1 MQRLIETLLRLRRG
15 HPWLT
20 DLLLVV
26 LVAAPPV
33 IREQPGWRPVWVQT
47 SVYVALVLP
56 LLWRRRRPVLVA
68 ALVTAAFWVQHVG
81 EVWGHESGRGAVA
94 LAAVLITLTVR
105 GLRRAAAATVL
116 CVAGCVLLWIPAW
129 QRDNTGPDARDV
141 WLTPLALGLL
151 LFGAWVFGEYVR
163 ARRAYVAEFERR
175 AALAESERLALAR
188 VAVAEE
194 RARIAREIHDV
205 LAHSVSVMVLNAEG
219 GRMMRTVDPAVV
231 DTTLDVISATGREA
245 LDELRRLLDVLRTPD
260 GDGDGDGGGDVVPG
274 DAGAVPTLS
283 AGLARL
289 VGRLNTS
296 GTRAGLDLRGDQGG
310 LPPGLTAQTYRI
322 VQEALTNV
330 VKHAPPDATI
340 RVRVDTGTPGP
351 GRQVRVRVENSA
363 GAGGEALPERP
374 APVPAL
380 SGHGLTG
387 MRERTA
393 LYGGSVDAGPTPGGG
408 YRVTATLH
416 ATAPVP
422 TARRASAPVPSAPV
436 PSAPVPTTPV
446 PTAPVPTA
454 PVPAGSV
461 PTAPVPAGSGLTGS
475 GLTGSGLTGSGST
488 APGPT
493 GSGSTGSGSTAPEFT
508 APGPMGSESTAPE
521 STAPGLIAPGLT
533 APAPTVAVP

>member
-26 LVAAPPV
+26 LVAVPPV
-33 IREQPGWRPVWVQT
+33 IHEQPGWRPVWVQT

-68 ALVTAAFWVQHVG
+68 ALVTVAFWVQHVG

-116 CVAGCVLLWIPAW
+116 GVAGCVLLWIPAW

-163 ARRAYVAEFERR
+163 ARRAYVAECERR

-219 GRMMRTVDPAVV
+219 GRMMRTVDPAAV
-231 DTTLDVISATGREA
+231 DSTLDVISATGREA

-260 GDGDGDGGGDVVPG
+260 GDGDGGVPG
-274 DAGAVPTLS
+274 VTGDAGHAGAVPTLS
-283 AGLARL
+283 ADLGRL

-363 GAGGEALPERP
+363 GAGGGALPGRP
-374 APVPAL
+374 TPVPAL

-408 YRVTATLH
+408 YRVTATLR
-416 ATAPVP
+416 ATAPGP
-422 TARRASAPVPSAPV
+422 TAGRATAPGSAAPGSTGPGPVGSG
-436 PSAPVPTTPV
+436 STPPA
-446 PTAPVPTA
+446 PTAGRATA
-454 PVPAGSV
+454 
-461 PTAPVPAGSGLTGS
+461 L
-475 GLTGSGLTGSGST
+475 GST
-488 APGPT
+488 APGLT
-493 GSGSTGSGSTAPEFT
+493 GSGSTGSGSTAP
-508 APGPMGSESTAPE
+508 
-521 STAPGLIAPGLT
+521 GLTAPGLT
-533 APAPTVAVP
+533 APGLTAAVP